1 MTDNTSVREAVAA
14 ATGVPEK
21 LLRGDTRAELEHH
34 ASQLKDAGYGAD
46 LTPAQI
52 VDAATGRTSGL
63 PANVDDIVSQATSR

>member
-1 MTDNTSVREAVAA
+1 MTHQDRDDVAA
-14 ATGVPEK
+14 ETGVPAT

-63 PANVDDIVSQATSR
+63 PGDVDDIISQATGH